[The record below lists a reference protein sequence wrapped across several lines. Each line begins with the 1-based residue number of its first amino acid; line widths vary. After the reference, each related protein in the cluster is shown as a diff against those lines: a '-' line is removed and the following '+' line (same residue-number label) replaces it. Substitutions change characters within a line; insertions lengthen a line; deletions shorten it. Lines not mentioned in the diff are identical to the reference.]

1 MSVFVAVI
9 AGVVCG
15 VAATMPVFVEL
26 RRSEPDLGR
35 GFGAVIGAFVAIQV
49 LMLALYLW
57 LPAYV
62 MPFGVTAV
70 LVFLLLVVVAAVIR
84 ARYGK

>member
-9 AGVVCG
+9 AGMVCG
-15 VAATMPVFVEL
+15 VAAAMPVFVEL

-35 GFGAVIGAFVAIQV
+35 GFGAVIGAFVAIQA

-57 LPAYV
+57 LPVYV

-70 LVFLLLVVVAAVIR
+70 LVFLLLVVVAAVTK
-84 ARYGK
+84 AR